1 MEEFYEKCTYIEQEY
16 LKNYTSL
23 MNQFRNLELDAVGD
37 PAQLELIKE
46 KRTKYIENLYSKE
59 DLDNLVAEKQKII
72 EEYKE
77 LENIDE
83 SDDDMV
89 SKTQSVQNIISN
101 SDIQPKPI
109 ATTLA
114 ESAESKTIIEPT
126 EDKKISDNNKKDM
139 NVGKVVKDTEAEN
152 LSKML
157 DNFKYGSSPQ
167 TQQQPMTMPTINV
180 SPVQVVQ
187 IDQDKLMKK
196 NVNKLV
202 KKALNKYI
210 TEKKIKKK
218 KKSPVVKPAV
228 NVPSPVVKPPVDVPS
243 PVVKPPVDVPSP
255 VVKPPVDVPS
265 PVVKPKKTKKKR
277 DLRSFTIFTISK
289 NLECKQLINEGRYRS
304 SNPQDAARKAFN
316 RYCNKS
322 NQTEKTCAYFLTVKE
337 TTRGSDGDLNTYKM
351 VRTKLK
357 NPIVMFPGTPRE
369 YFIKYGTDV
378 EAVQTPKNCIRNK
391 IGSESKSLNKSKKNK

>member
-1 MEEFYEKCTYIEQEY
+1 MEELYEKCIYIEQEY

-23 MNQFRNLELDAVGD
+23 MNQFRNLELDVIGD

-83 SDDDMV
+83 SDDDIV

-101 SDIQPKPI
+101 SNIQPKTI
-109 ATTLA
+109 ATTLAESA

-126 EDKKISDNNKKDM
+126 ADKKIYDNNNKDM

-202 KKALNKYI
+202 KNALNKYI

-218 KKSPVVKPAV
+218 KKSPVLKPDV
-228 NVPSPVVKPPVDVPS
+228 SFPSPVLKPQ
-243 PVVKPPVDVPSP
+243 
-255 VVKPPVDVPS
+255 
-265 PVVKPKKTKKKR
+265 KTKKKR
-277 DLRSFTIFTISK
+277 DFRSFTIFTISK
-289 NLECKQLINEGRYRS
+289 NLECKKVINEGRYRS

-337 TTRGSDGDLNTYKM
+337 TTRGSEGDLNTYKM
-351 VRTKLK
+351 NRTKLK
-357 NPIVMFPGTPRE
+357 QPIVMFPGTPRE

>member
-157 DNFKYGSSPQ
+157 DNFKYGSSPK

-218 KKSPVVKPAV
+218 KT
-228 NVPSPVVKPPVDVPS
+228 S

-357 NPIVMFPGTPRE
+357 KPIVMFPGTPRE

>member
-218 KKSPVVKPAV
+218 KKSPVVKP
-228 NVPSPVVKPPVDVPS
+228 
-243 PVVKPPVDVPSP
+243 
-255 VVKPPVDVPS
+255 PVDVPS

-357 NPIVMFPGTPRE
+357 KPIVMFPGTPRE

-391 IGSESKSLNKSKKNK
+391 IGSESKSLNKSKKK

>member
-1 MEEFYEKCTYIEQEY
+1 MEEFYEKCIYIEQEY

-37 PAQLELIKE
+37 PDQLELIRE
-46 KRTKYIENLYSKE
+46 KRAKYIENLYSKE
-59 DLDNLVAEKQKII
+59 DLDKLMAEKHKII

-83 SDDDMV
+83 SGDDMV

-109 ATTLA
+109 ATTLT
-114 ESAESKTIIEPT
+114 ESTESTESKTIIEPT

-167 TQQQPMTMPTINV
+167 TQQQPMTIPTINV

-210 TEKKIKKK
+210 TEKNIKKK
-218 KKSPVVKPAV
+218 KK
-228 NVPSPVVKPPVDVPS
+228 SPVVKPPVDVPS

-255 VVKPPVDVPS
+255 VVKQQ
-265 PVVKPKKTKKKR
+265 KTKKKR

-316 RYCNKS
+316 RYCNTS

-351 VRTKLK
+351 TRTKLK
-357 NPIVMFPGTPRE
+357 KPIVRFPGTPRE

-391 IGSESKSLNKSKKNK
+391 IGPESKSLNKSKKNK